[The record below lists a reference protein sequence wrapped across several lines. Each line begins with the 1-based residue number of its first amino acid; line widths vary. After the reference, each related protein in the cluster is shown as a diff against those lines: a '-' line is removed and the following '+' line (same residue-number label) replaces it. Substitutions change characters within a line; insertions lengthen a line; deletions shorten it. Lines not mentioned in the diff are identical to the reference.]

1 MNSNQFQF
9 YISSLVDKWYASDYI
24 NLDYDANES
33 VIPPDTF
40 YCTGCHI
47 RKDLKL
53 LSKSNRTKNRR
64 CISCQN
70 LRVARSH

>member
-53 LSKSNRTKNRR
+53 LSKSNSKNKR
-64 CISCQN
+64 CITCQN

>member
-70 LRVARSH
+70 LRISRSH

>member
-70 LRVARSH
+70 LRIARSH

>member
-53 LSKSNRTKNRR
+53 LSKSNSKNKR
-64 CISCQN
+64 CITCQN
-70 LRVARSH
+70 LRVARRH